1 MTFFQSKT
9 FWLAKD
15 SAQSEQY
22 QDAFAL
28 DERRG
33 IAAIADGV
41 SSSLFSA
48 PWAKILTDA
57 VVASPPDVHDANSL
71 FPWLDEQRAKW
82 DREVDTENLAWHQ
95 KAKLQQGAQ
104 STLLWTRVLPPDERD
119 RQCPDLPRLHCFA
132 IGDCCLLHAR
142 GSQMLR
148 AFPIEASAAF
158 EENPRVL
165 TSIDGKHDQTL
176 AFHRLY
182 DYCEVG
188 DLLILCTDAIG
199 AWAIKQ
205 LEEGATMLW
214 RDFWDMGQDD
224 WAAYI
229 GRLREDGRMRYD
241 DATMVILRICQ
252 PPGDAYAKGA
262 QIVDEAKKAIDD
274 VTETISGFFSA
285 VTSKRK

>member
-1 MTFFQSKT
+1 MFFQSKT

-15 SAQSEQY
+15 ASQAEQY

-28 DERRG
+28 DARRG

-57 VVASPPDVHDANSL
+57 VVAAPPDVHDASSL
-71 FPWLDEQRAKW
+71 FPWLAAQRAKW
-82 DREVDTENLAWHQ
+82 DQEVDTDNLAWHQ

-104 STLLWTRVLPPDERD
+104 STLLWARVLPPDARD
-119 RQCPDLPRLHCFA
+119 QQCPDLPRLHCFA
-132 IGDCCLLHAR
+132 IGDCLLLHAR
-142 GSQMLR
+142 GSQMVR
-148 AFPIEASAAF
+148 AFPIESSAAF
-158 EENPRVL
+158 EENPQVL
-165 TSIDGKHDQTL
+165 TSTAGQYDQAL
-176 AFHRLY
+176 AFHRLC

-214 RDFWDMGQDD
+214 RDFWDMDQED

-229 GRLREDGRMRYD
+229 GLLREDGRMRYD
-241 DATMVILRICQ
+241 DATRVIFRVS
-252 PPGDAYAKGA
+252 PPPNDAYAKGA
-262 QIVDEAKKAIDD
+262 QIVDDAKKAIDD
-274 VTETISGFFSA
+274 VTESISGFFG
-285 VTSKRK
+285 TFGNKK